1 MASLDDYSAFVAVV
15 NEGSLTAAARRLSRS
30 LQSVS
35 RSLAGLEGELQ
46 VELITRTTRRSRPTP
61 AGLAYA
67 ARLRPALADI
77 ELARDELLASD
88 RRLAGKVR
96 IGASSLF
103 GQEYVVPALTTFLER
118 NREVEIELKLA
129 DQHVDLLSEGLDLA
143 VRIGVLP
150 DSDLRARRLG
160 GLRWAFFGAP
170 AYLSARGR
178 PLEPRDL
185 ERHECIL
192 RAGSGPESWS
202 FGRDGL
208 RLEVRGR
215 FRSDSAS
222 ARNMAAAQG
231 FGIVLAPLWQVRRL
245 LDEGRI
251 ELVLAGYEPEPI
263 PLAIVWP
270 ASLAMPRR
278 VRAVIDVLA
287 ERLSQLRL

>member
-15 NEGSLTAAARRLSRS
+15 DEGSLTAAARRLSRS

-67 ARLRPALADI
+67 ARLRP
-77 ELARDELLASD
+77 ARDELLASD

-278 VRAVIDVLA
+278 VRAVIDALA